1 MLILRLFEVVFL
13 GFACGLIPGPVVSAV
28 FAETLR
34 NGWKAARRIV
44 AWAAA
49 GELVMSVACV
59 ALFTAV
65 VPPPWVFSVLSL
77 LGALV
82 LLRLAFDLWK
92 VESIR
97 EDATLFTNRRVFT
110 IAILNGMA
118 WIFWITVCV
127 PQAAALGELVRG
139 GQWLFIL
146 LFELG
151 WILATLSLCLVFAYL
166 RRWLRNKE
174 QLHLFY
180 RGVALLFVVFA
191 LRLAWGAV
199 SGWRGA

>member
-1 MLILRLFEVVFL
+1 MLTLRLFEVLSL
-13 GFACGLIPGPVVSAV
+13 GFICGLLPGPVVSAV

-59 ALFTAV
+59 ALFTAAS
-65 VPPPWVFSVLSL
+65 PHSLVFTVLSAAGSL
-77 LGALV
+77 L
-82 LLRLAFDLWK
+82 LLRLAWDLWK

-97 EDATLFTNRRVFT
+97 EDRTLFTNRRVFT
-110 IAILNGMA
+110 VAILNGMA
-118 WIFWITVCV
+118 WIFWLTVCV
-127 PQAAALGELVRG
+127 PQAVELGKLVPG
-139 GQWLFIL
+139 GQWLFIA

-151 WILATLSLCLVFAYL
+151 WVASTLSLCLAFAGM
-166 RRWLRNKE
+166 RKWIQKKE
-174 QLHLFY
+174 QLHLLY

-191 LRLAWGAV
+191 VRLGWGAL
-199 SGWRGA
+199 G